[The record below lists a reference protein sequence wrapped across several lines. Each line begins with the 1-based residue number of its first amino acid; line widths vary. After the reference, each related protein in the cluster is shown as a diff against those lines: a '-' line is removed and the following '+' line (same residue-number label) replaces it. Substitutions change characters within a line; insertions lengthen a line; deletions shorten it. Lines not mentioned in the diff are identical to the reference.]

1 MSDEDLIG
9 YLFDLL
15 TPDERAQVA
24 ARVQSDPAVAA
35 RLDGLRAVAAPLVA
49 VAEVERD
56 EPPLPRPGLAVR
68 AVARVAEY
76 VVEHDPI
83 PPEPSGPS
91 VDAFL
96 AGYDGDGDEPPD
108 IDIVFGPGTRAPVPA
123 APPPSDGPEFRS
135 GGRFRADLIVAA
147 GIALV
152 GAGLLLSGI
161 AKIRHNSRAAACQ
174 NSLAV
179 LYKGL
184 EEHATH
190 DPQGRYPQ
198 VGADVPTAGAMA
210 TWLTDRGHLPA
221 NYKTGCPATADHLAY
236 TYTLGFQTPDG
247 RIIGL
252 RKPAQTAEPVGEN
265 DLMPISADL
274 PAADAAPADGPLSP
288 HGRVMNVLFVGGH
301 VRAVTSPLVGPHGDH
316 IYRNRS
322 GVVAAGTDREDAVLG
337 RTGDKP

>member
-15 TPDERAQVA
+15 DPSERALVA
-24 ARVQSDPAVAA
+24 ARVQTDPAVAA
-35 RLDGLRAVAAPLVA
+35 RLDGLRAVAAPLLA

-56 EPPLPRPGLAVR
+56 EPPAPRPGLAVR

-83 PPEPSGPS
+83 PPEPRGPS
-91 VDAFL
+91 VDAFVH
-96 AGYDGDGDEPPD
+96 GYDGDDEPPD

-123 APPPSDGPEFRS
+123 PPTDGPEFRAS

-152 GAGLLLSGI
+152 GVGLLLSGI

-174 NSLAV
+174 NSLAT

-198 VGADVPTAGAMA
+198 VGVDVPTAGALA
-210 TWLTDRGHLPA
+210 TWLADRGHLQPG
-221 NYKTGCPATADHLAY
+221 YKPGCPATTDHLAY

-247 RIIGL
+247 SIIGL
-252 RKPAQTAEPVGEN
+252 RKPAQTAEPTGEN

-274 PAADAAPADGPLSP
+274 PAADAAPAGGPLSP
-288 HGRVMNVLFVGGH
+288 HGRTMNVLFVGGH
-301 VRAVTSPLVGPHGDH
+301 VRPVTSPLVGPHGDH
-316 IYRNRS
+316 IYRNKS
-322 GVVAAGTDREDAVLG
+322 GLVAAGTNHEDAVLG
-337 RTGDKP
+337 RTGDRP